1 MTIAAARHEVVRSYL
16 ASAAEEMRR
25 TLVRTAF
32 NPVIYEVLDFG
43 ISIYDENLD
52 LIADAPGLALFI
64 GANDFAIRRG
74 LEHLDAS
81 KLRQG
86 DIVLMNYPYWNS
98 AHAMDVTLFSPVFA
112 PGEAAP
118 FAFTCIRAHWMDLGA
133 KDPGYVLDSTDVQ
146 QEGLM
151 MPCLKV
157 YKEGIPDKEIFDL
170 IRFNSRMPDLVIGDL
185 EAQVAATRVGTR
197 RLQGI
202 FAKFGRIDFRSA
214 VEAVLSHGEQMTRER
229 LAALPRGSWCAE
241 DWVDDDGISD
251 DPVLMRVRLTLDGER
266 MSCDFTG
273 SAAAVRGPINMPF
286 GLTEAV
292 CKFVLKSMTTPHTP
306 CNAGQFRPLEVIAP
320 PGSLFH
326 ALPPSPTFTLWTAHL
341 ALELLYKALAQ
352 GMPELMAASS
362 GGDVP
367 GFMMVGHD
375 ATGALYAV
383 SNNDPVGWG
392 ATSDFD
398 GANATNHLSGCLV
411 RNTPIE
417 VLELRTGMVIESFEL
432 LADSGGAGRHRGGLG
447 TQRVIRFVEQ
457 GEFLSVAKKT
467 KTAPWGLAG
476 GSDSVATTFTFF
488 PDTERA
494 RRVGTFRAKVAAG
507 DRVSVVTGG
516 GAGYGPRWERAGE
529 AVLDDVRDGYVT
541 VDGARRDYGVIVA
554 GEAIERQ
561 TTEDRQVVL
570 AESPKASLEGAQP
583 SFELYDLKIEIVAQP
598 GGRILCGAKPGDS
611 FEVHGEVLQFRQ
623 NQSIS
628 LSSLA
633 AILPLLPAR
642 QRVCDANE
650 RTASH
655 ELIPCAHP
663 GCCTQMRIT
672 RLGRRRILRGA
683 TTVAPLAAATL
694 PAAPLSAVPLCACIP
709 RISLA
714 SDYEISRLIKGGWQL
729 AGGHGAIDRRQAI
742 DDMARF
748 VEAGITTFDCAD
760 IYTDVE
766 QTIGEF
772 RLRYPELAGGLQIHT
787 KLVPDLRVLASIDRR
802 DVERIID
809 RSLQRLGVER
819 LDMVQFHWWD
829 YGTRRYVEIGLELAR
844 LVERGKIRFVG
855 ATNFDV
861 PRLDELTR
869 AGVPIKSHQIQYS
882 LLDDRPAH
890 GMVQYCLAH
899 GIALLC
905 YGTVA
910 GGFLSERWLGRAE
923 PVDLGHNRS
932 LVKYR
937 LIIEEFGGW
946 ALFQELLAELAR
958 IAASQGCDIATV
970 ATRYMLDRPG
980 VTAAIVGATNV
991 AHLEAHRRIGALV
1004 LTAEDRQRIEAL
1016 VARRQGPAGDVYA
1029 LERDREGA
1037 HGRIM
1042 RYDLND

>member
-1 MTIAAARHEVVRSYL
+1 MSIAAARHEVARSYL
-16 ASAAEEMRR
+16 TSAAEEMRR

-74 LEHLDAS
+74 VEHLDAS

-146 QEGLM
+146 QEGLL

-157 YKEGIPDKEIFDL
+157 YKGGIPDNEIFDL

-197 RLQGI
+197 RLQSI
-202 FAKFGRIDFRSA
+202 YAKFGRTSFRSA

-251 DPVLMRVRLTLDGER
+251 DPVLMRVRLRLDGER

-273 SAAAVRGPINMPF
+273 SSGAVRGPINMPF

-292 CKFVLKSMTTPHTP
+292 CKFVLKSITTPLTP
-306 CNAGQFRPLEVIAP
+306 CNAGQFRPLEVTAP

-326 ALPPSPTFTLWTAHL
+326 AIPPSPTFTLWTAHL

-392 ATSDFD
+392 ATSGYD

-417 VLELRTGMVIESFEL
+417 VLELRTGMVMESFEL
-432 LADSGGAGRHRGGLG
+432 LADSGGAGRYRGGLG
-447 TQRVIRFVEQ
+447 TRRVIRFVDE

-476 GSDSVATTFTFF
+476 GSDSVATSFTLF
-488 PDTERA
+488 PDTERS

-529 AVLDDVRDGYVT
+529 AVLADVRDGYVT
-541 VDGARRDYGVIVA
+541 VDGARRNYGIIIT
-554 GEAIERQ
+554 GDAIDMQ
-561 TTEDRQVVL
+561 TSRDRQRVLTESSPAATERLTALRGRDKSITVTSAIPNGSVDVVKAEDPSDVRLRLRRDPGSDQL
-570 AESPKASLEGAQP
+570 AIGYYCFMTVGGRGTPWRFTIENVAAEAGARLDGRGEYENAWTGTGPLVSYDRRNWFRVFGHLEGADYVFAHQP
-583 SFELYDLKIEIVAQP
+583 ERDVCFYARWATYSPDDELGLLARAAAGGATLDSLGATVDSRPLMRIRIGDPGVNKRICWIVARQHPSEMMASYFVDAVVDRLLDPQDPVSRKLLQGASFHIVPNMNPDGAIRGHTRANATGANLNREWLEPSLASSPEVVHVRKEMERTGVDFFLDCHGDEELRCVFLGGPLEIPSRSPKLAALFRAFELSWSAASPDYELGHPYP
-598 GGRILCGAKPGDS
+598 GGPPAKADLRMAWNWVGEEYRCLSVLMEQPFKDTSWAQDPKTGWSPQRAYRLGQS
-611 FEVHGEVLQFRQ
+611 FPTALLGV
-623 NQSIS
+623 
-628 LSSLA
+628 LSSL
-633 AILPLLPAR
+633 R
-642 QRVCDANE
+642 
-650 RTASH
+650 
-655 ELIPCAHP
+655 
-663 GCCTQMRIT
+663 
-672 RLGRRRILRGA
+672 
-683 TTVAPLAAATL
+683 
-694 PAAPLSAVPLCACIP
+694 
-709 RISLA
+709 
-714 SDYEISRLIKGGWQL
+714 
-729 AGGHGAIDRRQAI
+729 
-742 DDMARF
+742 
-748 VEAGITTFDCAD
+748 
-760 IYTDVE
+760 
-766 QTIGEF
+766 
-772 RLRYPELAGGLQIHT
+772 
-787 KLVPDLRVLASIDRR
+787 PD
-802 DVERIID
+802 
-809 RSLQRLGVER
+809 G
-819 LDMVQFHWWD
+819 
-829 YGTRRYVEIGLELAR
+829 
-844 LVERGKIRFVG
+844 
-855 ATNFDV
+855 
-861 PRLDELTR
+861 
-869 AGVPIKSHQIQYS
+869 
-882 LLDDRPAH
+882 
-890 GMVQYCLAH
+890 
-899 GIALLC
+899 
-905 YGTVA
+905 
-910 GGFLSERWLGRAE
+910 
-923 PVDLGHNRS
+923 
-932 LVKYR
+932 
-937 LIIEEFGGW
+937 
-946 ALFQELLAELAR
+946 
-958 IAASQGCDIATV
+958 
-970 ATRYMLDRPG
+970 
-980 VTAAIVGATNV
+980 
-991 AHLEAHRRIGALV
+991 
-1004 LTAEDRQRIEAL
+1004 
-1016 VARRQGPAGDVYA
+1016 
-1029 LERDREGA
+1029 
-1037 HGRIM
+1037 
-1042 RYDLND
+1042 

>member
-43 ISIYDENLD
+43 ISIYDEKLD

-81 KLRQG
+81 KLRRG

-197 RLQGI
+197 RLQDI
-202 FAKFGRIDFRSA
+202 YAKFGRVNFRAA
-214 VEAVLSHGEQMTRER
+214 VEAVLSHGEQVTRER

-251 DPVLMRVRLTLDGER
+251 DPVLMRVRLSLDGER

-273 SAAAVRGPINMPF
+273 SAAAVRGPINMPL

-292 CKFVLKSMTTPHTP
+292 CKFVLKSITTPHAP

-320 PGSLFH
+320 AGSLFH
-326 ALPPSPTFTLWTAHL
+326 AIPPSPTFTLWTAHL

-375 ATGALYAV
+375 TTGALYAV

-392 ATSDFD
+392 ATSGFD

-447 TQRVIRFVEQ
+447 TQRVIRFVEE

-476 GSDSVATTFTFF
+476 GSDSVATAFTLF
-488 PDTERA
+488 PGTERV
-494 RRVGTFRAKVAAG
+494 RRVGTFRAKVAPG
-507 DRVSVVTGG
+507 DRVTVITGG
-516 GAGYGPRWERAGE
+516 GAGYGPKWERAGE

-541 VDGARRDYGVIVA
+541 VNGARQDYGIVIT
-554 GEAIERQ
+554 GDAIDRQ
-561 TTEDRQVVL
+561 TSRDRQRVL
-570 AESPKASLEGAQP
+570 AEPPPASAEP
-583 SFELYDLKIEIVAQP
+583 SFELYDLKVEIVAP
-598 GGRILCGAKPGDS
+598 SDGRILCGAKPGDS

-628 LSSLA
+628 LNSLA
-633 AILPLLPAR
+633 AMLPLLQAKQLPG
-642 QRVCDANE
+642 DANDRMAPE
-650 RTASH
+650 
-655 ELIPCAHP
+655 ELSVCADP
-663 GCCTQMRIT
+663 ECCAKMRIT
-672 RLGRRRILRGA
+672 RLGRRGFARSA
-683 TTVAPLAAATL
+683 TTATPL
-694 PAAPLSAVPLCACIP
+694 PASVPRVSLSP
-709 RISLA
+709 
-714 SDYEISRLIKGGWQL
+714 DYEISRLIKGGWQL
-729 AGGHGAIDRRQAI
+729 AGGHGAVDRDQAI
-742 DDMARF
+742 HDMARF

-760 IYTDVE
+760 IYTGVE
-766 QTIGEF
+766 ETIGAF
-772 RLRYPELAGGLQIHT
+772 RLHHPELARGLQIHT
-787 KLVPDLRVLASIDRR
+787 KLVPDLKVLASIDRR
-802 DVERIID
+802 DVERAID
-809 RSLQRLGVER
+809 RALQRLGVER

-844 LVERGKIRFVG
+844 LAEHGKIRFVG

-861 PRLDELTR
+861 PRLDELIR

-882 LLDDRPAH
+882 LIDDRPAQ
-890 GMVQYCLAH
+890 GMVQYCREH

-905 YGTVA
+905 FGTVA
-910 GGFLSERWLGRAE
+910 GGFLSERWLGRAD
-923 PVDLGHNRS
+923 PGSLGHNRS

-937 LIIEEFGGW
+937 VIIEEFGGW
-946 ALFQELLAELAR
+946 ALFQELLAELAQV
-958 IAASQGCDIATV
+958 AVSQGCDIATV
-970 ATRYMLDRPG
+970 ATRYVLDLPG

-991 AHLEAHRRIGALV
+991 SHLESHREIGAIL
-1004 LTAEDRQRIEAL
+1004 LTPEERQRIEAVL
-1016 VARRQGPAGDVYA
+1016 ARRQGPAGDVFT